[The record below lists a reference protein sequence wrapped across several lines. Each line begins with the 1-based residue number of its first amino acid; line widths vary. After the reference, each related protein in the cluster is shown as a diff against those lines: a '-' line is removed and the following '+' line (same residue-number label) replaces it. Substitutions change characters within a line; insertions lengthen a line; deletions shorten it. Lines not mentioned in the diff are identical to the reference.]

1 MSGNEDGKDQA
12 EDTESGATAAAKDV
26 LHPAIPPGAA
36 AIIAETDPRLN
47 RPSETEAE
55 LEELVESNEA
65 AEAEG
70 MSEDK
75 SESDPS

>member
-1 MSGNEDGKDQA
+1 MNGIEDGKDQA
-12 EDTESGATAAAKDV
+12 GDAESGATAAAKDV

-47 RPSETEAE
+47 QLSETE
-55 LEELVESNEA
+55 EELKELVDSNEA

-70 MSEDK
+70 VSEDT